1 MFHMLGG
8 RGKSQH
14 LAVSITC
21 PLSLITYSHQFLIRA
36 IERCLMCK
44 QSSDKVK
51 PKGYRYMYRKR
62 TKFKIY
68 IYCVYMYKSLVAC
81 ICPIFVS
88 IHLFFIKN
96 SSLDNCYTGANG
108 SLLISSFYMYV
119 AYYSFIYSVV
129 NVYNYILVLTTWLFK
144 KRSQRVNNWNSS
156 LSKNTGRSTITEIS
170 LTLGGRL
177 NG

>member
-1 MFHMLGG
+1 MFT
-8 RGKSQH
+8 GKSLGNTLQH
-14 LAVSITC
+14 DKFISWLTGVGVLIEMGKYQFSKVTVCPNVSHAWGMRKKSTFGHVYHC

-81 ICPIFVS
+81 ICLIFVS
-88 IHLFFIKN
+88 MHSPFFHK
-96 SSLDNCYTGANG
+96 
-108 SLLISSFYMYV
+108 
-119 AYYSFIYSVV
+119 
-129 NVYNYILVLTTWLFK
+129 
-144 KRSQRVNNWNSS
+144 
-156 LSKNTGRSTITEIS
+156 E
-170 LTLGGRL
+170 
-177 NG
+177 

>member
-81 ICPIFVS
+81 ICLIFIS

-129 NVYNYILVLTTWLFK
+129 NVYNYILVLTTPM
-144 KRSQRVNNWNSS
+144 
-156 LSKNTGRSTITEIS
+156 
-170 LTLGGRL
+170 TL
-177 NG
+177 